1 MIRIGNFWINP
12 AFIVMVSPTSNGGS
26 VLHFSREA
34 HLQPWTTPYSTVQ
47 ILAAYSTA
55 ARQQAY
61 DQAILEEVEH
71 AARSMT

>member
-12 AFIVMVSPTSNGGS
+12 AFIVMVSPTKDGGS
-26 VLHFSREA
+26 AITFSLDA
-34 HLQPWTTPYSTVQ
+34 HLSRWETPYSPAQ